1 MINRRGFFRAGAGAA
16 VAAPVAMKQVAGGLI
31 YTAPHSLGLG
41 SIGATAVGGD
51 SDWMKK
57 DLAQYTAQL
66 AGLNE
71 TKPLHERDFYP
82 VIAQRIDGMRSVSA
96 VNKARMMVEAREVH
110 ERLNQRTWMQKRI
123 DEIKERLGPLGGL
136 L

>member
-57 DLAQYTAQL
+57 ELAQYTAQL

-71 TKPLHERDFYP
+71 TKPLHERDFY
-82 VIAQRIDGMRSVSA
+82 
-96 VNKARMMVEAREVH
+96 
-110 ERLNQRTWMQKRI
+110 QRTWMQKRI